1 MMSFA
6 RVRPHAIRDLR
17 GNAGGAEL
25 VRDRIALRTG
35 RDDQLA
41 PAKVT
46 HMAWACHGGG
56 HIDHGSCH
64 RLLTQHLAQALVV
77 VHAVLQAQYL
87 GVRCQ
92 VGFDLCGRCFGVGG
106 FHAEQHHI
114 GACHGTGFGAG
125 GDGNVQIFCRRL
137 QSQPV
142 LADGLHMRCS
152 TDQRDRVA
160 GACQQSTKVAA
171 HRARTHDGNGQA
183 GEAAVWL
190 TMFMRLSRKEAQL
203 LSLSR

>member
-6 RVRPHAIRDLR
+6 RVRPHTIRDLR

-41 PAKVT
+41 PAKVA

-114 GACHGTGFGAG
+114 GARHGTGFGAG
-125 GDGNVQIFCRRL
+125 GDGMFRSSVA
-137 QSQPV
+137 V
-142 LADGLHMRCS
+142 CS
-152 TDQRDRVA
+152 RSPCWLM
-160 GACQQSTKVAA
+160 ACICDALPISVTGWPA
-171 HRARTHDGNGQA
+171 RA
-183 GEAAVWL
+183 
-190 TMFMRLSRKEAQL
+190 SRAPK
-203 LSLSR
+203 